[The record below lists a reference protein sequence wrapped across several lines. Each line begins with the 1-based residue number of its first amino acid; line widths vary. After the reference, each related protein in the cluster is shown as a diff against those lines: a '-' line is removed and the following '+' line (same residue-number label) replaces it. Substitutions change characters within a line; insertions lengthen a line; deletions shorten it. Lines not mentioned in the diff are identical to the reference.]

1 MQQNEE
7 QELNSKFTD
16 LVAKLSTLA
25 HTQADTTIL
34 AHTQAHTVAY
44 TTQTTN
50 TKEID

>member
-7 QELNSKFTD
+7 QELESKFID
-16 LVAKLSTLA
+16 LVAKLNT
-25 HTQADTTIL
+25 L